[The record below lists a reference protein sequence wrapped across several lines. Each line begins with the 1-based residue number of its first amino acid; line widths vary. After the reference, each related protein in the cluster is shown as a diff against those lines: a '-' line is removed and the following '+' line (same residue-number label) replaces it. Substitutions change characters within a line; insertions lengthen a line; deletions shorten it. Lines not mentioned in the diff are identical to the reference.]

1 MDFSRQNNIN
11 KRLTRGGYNDKL
23 YRKVIL
29 WIVRIA
35 CIGVLAVMCVGIGV
49 GFGAFLG
56 MLDGAP
62 KVDLNSLAINRQ
74 TSAIYYLDTGEKVT
88 DIHTAE
94 QRNSIPINDMPQY
107 LKDAVVAIEDR
118 RFYSHSGIDLEGII
132 RAGVANLRAGGTAE
146 GGSTITQ
153 QMIKKLVLTS
163 DQNWKRKF
171 QEWYLALQF
180 EDQMSKEYGKEATKD
195 LILEAYLNYNFL
207 GNACYGVEAASQRYF
222 GKHCKDLTL
231 SECAL
236 LAGLFNA
243 PSAYD
248 PIVNYKGHSRERQI
262 QVLDAMLEVGFIT
275 QVEYDLA
282 KADPVFTRIREYN
295 NQYEASDD
303 DVYSYFVDSTIE
315 QVMEDLQ
322 TDLGYS
328 ELDAHNLLYYG
339 GLKIYITQKPDVQ
352 AAIDEVYADESNF
365 QENTYYEL
373 MYDLT
378 LFDEKDPNITDN
390 YGTYGLF
397 YTKEDAMLAAEEF
410 KAQYVT
416 ADMEKNVHYMESINL
431 TEEPQYSLTVID
443 QHTGY
448 IVGMAGGRGK
458 KTTNLA
464 LNRAMDSMRQPGST
478 FKLLASYSAALDVG
492 GFGCGSSMDD
502 APLQWGDWSPN
513 NYYGSFHG
521 KDTAR
526 IGIYN
531 SENVVAARFMRAVGI
546 ETNFE
551 YCERYG
557 ITTLRRE
564 PDENGLT
571 DMVPSLCLGSGS
583 VKNVELCG
591 AYATIANGGM
601 YIEPTLYAKIEDAE
615 GNLFYE
621 KKQETHRVIRETTAW
636 MLTDMMK
643 DVVKY
648 YGTSPVCNFDE
659 EMAIAGKSG
668 TTDDSNDYAFVGYT
682 PYYTCCIQAGF
693 DYVAYPEIYYESLGT
708 TSLNPDG
715 SISTYDDY
723 GDEWIYWNGHKELWA
738 AVMSKIHENLPKIT
752 DFGEPPEGITEVSLC
767 RDSGLLA
774 GPYCSQDPRGNR
786 ITYDWIHVEDIPT
799 RVCPNHIQLS
809 VCAETGRIATKY
821 CPTTET
827 RVFMTRTDDE
837 ISDISASGLTR
848 ISDFKY
854 AAYPYK
860 YADSI
865 IGSDAYKT
873 MMGDTNYSTPLV
885 DDIAS
890 YEPVW
895 CGECQKHLHKA
906 PEESSDVVPLESSAV
921 PTATLNDQ
929 QPPSAFG
936 RGLNDEETSWTMDAL
951 PMEERIKTPYV
962 SLTKNTR
969 KKSKDR

>member
-1 MDFSRQNNIN
+1 M
-11 KRLTRGGYNDKL
+11 
-23 YRKVIL
+23 
-29 WIVRIA
+29 W
-35 CIGVLAVMCVGIGV
+35 
-49 GFGAFLG
+49 
-56 MLDGAP
+56 
-62 KVDLNSLAINRQ
+62 
-74 TSAIYYLDTGEKVT
+74 
-88 DIHTAE
+88 
-94 QRNSIPINDMPQY
+94 
-107 LKDAVVAIEDR
+107 
-118 RFYSHSGIDLEGII
+118 
-132 RAGVANLRAGGTAE
+132 
-146 GGSTITQ
+146 
-153 QMIKKLVLTS
+153 
-163 DQNWKRKF
+163 
-171 QEWYLALQF
+171 
-180 EDQMSKEYGKEATKD
+180 
-195 LILEAYLNYNFL
+195 
-207 GNACYGVEAASQRYF
+207 
-222 GKHCKDLTL
+222 
-231 SECAL
+231 
-236 LAGLFNA
+236 
-243 PSAYD
+243 
-248 PIVNYKGHSRERQI
+248 
-262 QVLDAMLEVGFIT
+262 
-275 QVEYDLA
+275 
-282 KADPVFTRIREYN
+282 
-295 NQYEASDD
+295 
-303 DVYSYFVDSTIE
+303 
-315 QVMEDLQ
+315 
-322 TDLGYS
+322 
-328 ELDAHNLLYYG
+328 
-339 GLKIYITQKPDVQ
+339 
-352 AAIDEVYADESNF
+352 
-365 QENTYYEL
+365 
-373 MYDLT
+373 
-378 LFDEKDPNITDN
+378 
-390 YGTYGLF
+390 
-397 YTKEDAMLAAEEF
+397 
-410 KAQYVT
+410 
-416 ADMEKNVHYMESINL
+416 
-431 TEEPQYSLTVID
+431 
-443 QHTGY
+443 
-448 IVGMAGGRGK
+448 
-458 KTTNLA
+458 
-464 LNRAMDSMRQPGST
+464 
-478 FKLLASYSAALDVG
+478 
-492 GFGCGSSMDD
+492 
-502 APLQWGDWSPN
+502 
-513 NYYGSFHG
+513 
-521 KDTAR
+521 
-526 IGIYN
+526 
-531 SENVVAARFMRAVGI
+531 
-546 ETNFE
+546 
-551 YCERYG
+551 
-557 ITTLRRE
+557 
-564 PDENGLT
+564 
-571 DMVPSLCLGSGS
+571 
-583 VKNVELCG
+583 LCG

-969 KKSKDR
+969 KKSKDK